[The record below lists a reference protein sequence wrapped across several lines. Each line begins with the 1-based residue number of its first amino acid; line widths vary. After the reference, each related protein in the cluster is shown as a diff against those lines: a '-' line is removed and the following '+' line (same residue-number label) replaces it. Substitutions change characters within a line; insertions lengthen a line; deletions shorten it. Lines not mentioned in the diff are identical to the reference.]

1 MQIRT
6 TRILLSTLTLCLSAL
21 TAKAEQVSVRL
32 MGIET
37 NRSDLYI
44 KQGAD
49 FEVVYVP
56 LYQNSPVYQLEL
68 EGRAL
73 QLYTKIE
80 TPEGPRYE
88 LLVEGKL
95 PRDAESALGIYLI
108 APNGRPQLY
117 FYSDDWSDF
126 PKRSYRLINISPV
139 VISSKIDEKL
149 TQVQPLKSEVVKVGS
164 KSSLPSVSV
173 ITVYK
178 DENDQWKSIFDQ
190 RVPLRSD
197 WRTTGI
203 AVVTDGKLQESI
215 NPDYKVDRSKPVKST
230 LSFFSFTDDALTSA
244 QRAAQRMQAQ

>member
-6 TRILLSTLTLCLSAL
+6 TRFLLSSLALCLSVL
-21 TAKAEQVSVRL
+21 IAEADPVSIRF

-37 NRSDLYI
+37 MRSDLYI

-49 FEVVYVP
+49 FEAVNVP
-56 LYQNSPVYQLEL
+56 LYRNSSVYKLEL
-68 EGRAL
+68 EGGSL
-73 QLYTKIE
+73 QLYTKTE
-80 TPEGPRYE
+80 TPEGARFDI
-88 LLVEGKL
+88 LAEGKL
-95 PRDAESALGIYLI
+95 PRGAESALGIYVI
-108 APNGRPQLY
+108 APTGRPQLY
-117 FYSDDWSDF
+117 FYSDDWADF

-149 TQVQPLKSEVVKVGS
+149 TQVQPLQSEVVEVGS
-164 KSSLPSVSV
+164 RSSLPSVSV

-203 AVVTDGKLQESI
+203 AVVTDGLLQESI
-215 NPDYKVDRSKPVKST
+215 NPDYKVDRSKPVKSA
-230 LSFFSFTDDALTSA
+230 LSFLSFTDDALTSA
-244 QRAAQRMQAQ
+244 QRAAQRMQAK

>member
-1 MQIRT
+1 MPIRIV
-6 TRILLSTLTLCLSAL
+6 RILLSSLALCLSVL
-21 TAKAEQVSVRL
+21 IAEADMVSVRF

-37 NRSDLYI
+37 KRSDLYI
-44 KQGAD
+44 KQGTD
-49 FEVVYVP
+49 FEEVYVP
-56 LYQNSPVYQLEL
+56 LYKNSPVYQLEL
-68 EGRAL
+68 EGRGL

-88 LLVEGKL
+88 MLVEGKL
-95 PRDAESALGIYLI
+95 PRGAESALGIYLI

-139 VISSKIDEKL
+139 VISSKIDETL
-149 TQVQPLKSEVVKVGS
+149 TQVQPLQSEVVKVGS
-164 KSSLPSVSV
+164 KSSQPSVSV

-178 DENDQWKSIFDQ
+178 DDQNQWKSIFDQ

-203 AVVTDGKLQESI
+203 AVVTDGMLQESI
-215 NPDYKVDRSKPVKST
+215 NPEYKVDRSKPVKST
-230 LSFFSFTDDALTSA
+230 LSFFSFTDDAYTSA
-244 QRAAQRMQAQ
+244 QRAARRMQAE